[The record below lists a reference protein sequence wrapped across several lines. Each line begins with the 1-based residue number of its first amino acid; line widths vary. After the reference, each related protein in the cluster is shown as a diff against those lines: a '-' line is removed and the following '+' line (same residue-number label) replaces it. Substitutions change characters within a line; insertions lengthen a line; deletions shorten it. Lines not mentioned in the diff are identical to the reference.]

1 MSNRSMPAA
10 PEGRLD
16 PAISSKTK
24 KIQAKGDFQPKA
36 AWKDGRAISIF
47 SVIGED
53 FFGEGTT
60 SSQIA
65 SFLSE
70 IGPGDI
76 TVNIDSPGGDMFAG
90 LAIYNQLLAHNGK
103 VTVNVIG
110 RAASAAS
117 VIAMAGDQ
125 INMHPSAFIMI
136 HNCHL
141 VVGGNSKELAEVSE
155 MMKPFDSAMADIYV
169 ARTGLSKD
177 VIVEMMDNETWMNAE
192 EAVKLRFA
200 DSIVTPD
207 AKQPTKLASSSEPVV
222 NARINEYSLAALEAM
237 AIQLKINSI

>member
-16 PAISSKTK
+16 PTLASKAK
-24 KIQAKGDFQPKA
+24 KMQAKSDFPIKA
-36 AWKDGRAISIF
+36 AWKDGRELNIF

-60 SSQIA
+60 SAHIA
-65 SFLSE
+65 SFLNE

-90 LAIYNQLLAHNGK
+90 LAIYNLLLAHKGR

-169 ARTGLSKD
+169 ARTGMSKD
-177 VIVEMMDNETWMNAE
+177 TIVQMMDAETWMSAE
-192 EAVKLRFA
+192 ESVKLGFA
-200 DSIVTPD
+200 DSIVTPVGE
-207 AKQPTKLASSSEPVV
+207 QPTKLAASTKPAV
-222 NARINEYSLAALEAM
+222 NASINEYSLAALEAL